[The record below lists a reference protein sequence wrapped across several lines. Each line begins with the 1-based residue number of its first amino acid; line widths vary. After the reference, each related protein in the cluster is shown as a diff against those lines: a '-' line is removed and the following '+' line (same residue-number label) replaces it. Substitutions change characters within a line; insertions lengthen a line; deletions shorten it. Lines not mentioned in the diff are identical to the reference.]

1 MSIFFSVSKIHRQ
14 MLLFSP
20 AYDTCLKD
28 TIFLIN
34 QLAKKGQK
42 VSKDKTQLW
51 QQEAKYLRYMATL
64 SGSHVNTYHSSAI
77 RSLPSHET
85 NMNN

>member
-1 MSIFFSVSKIHRQ
+1 MSIFSVYKINQQ

-20 AYDTCLKD
+20 SYDTYLKD

-42 VSKDKTQLW
+42 VSKDKHNSDSRKLSTQDIW
-51 QQEAKYLRYMATL
+51 WFRDHM
-64 SGSHVNTYHSSAI
+64 
-77 RSLPSHET
+77 
-85 NMNN
+85 

>member
-1 MSIFFSVSKIHRQ
+1 

-20 AYDTCLKD
+20 SYDTYLKD

-42 VSKDKTQLW
+42 VSKDKHNSDSRKLSTQDIW
-51 QQEAKYLRYMATL
+51 WL
-64 SGSHVNTYHSSAI
+64 SGSHVNTYYSSAI
-77 RSLPSHET
+77 KSLPSPET